1 MVFMKMPVGLNAV
14 GDGVTRGKGMDRF
27 FKDTDLNGWVKG
39 EKIPWWMLRS
49 LQRGWR
55 KSGETCATGV

>member
-49 LQRGWR
+49 L
-55 KSGETCATGV
+55 